1 MREASVNVR
10 ALVEFSC
17 LSGDLVPAGR
27 ALRRMREGAQAHV
40 AMQQAYPENWRS
52 EVAVSRTEDV
62 NGLKLTVQ
70 GRIDGLGA
78 DELGPVIEEIKST
91 EGELPQDFAGVEVHW
106 MQAIVYAAIV
116 AHREGAASAC
126 VRLVYVRG
134 GDTVRLIRRMAAEQ
148 LEQTFFHL
156 AQAYAAFQIQQLDAR
171 DRARD
176 SAQSLAFPFDGYRA
190 GQRRLVK
197 HAYFALTNDRRLIA
211 QAPTGIG
218 KTMAA
223 LYPAVRALGAGA
235 VERIF
240 YLTARTT
247 QRQAAEDALAR
258 LRKNGLHL
266 RGVTITAKE
275 KICFAPGA
283 VCSGDA
289 CPHARGYF
297 DRIGAAVA
305 DGLNQEDLSRA
316 GVEALA
322 KKHGVCPFELSLD
335 LAEQAEAVICDYNYA
350 FDPNVRLRRFF
361 DGRSNRGAM
370 LIDEAHNLPDR
381 VCDMLSAALDTS
393 QVRTARRLCG
403 KHLGRRSAAYRA
415 LTELMRALAAE
426 GEGDGAAGESTA
438 RESAATGADDSGKQP
453 VCPAKSEG
461 ETFPDESAMPAEA
474 AHKSGALA
482 PDGAPLGGCG
492 GDAPALRD
500 GTSSREG
507 AAANVD
513 AAAARREASTACTAA
528 GHSEMAAIEEAASM
542 PGGEPDS
549 AATAEEKPRPQ
560 PFCAANAGDALREA
574 VARAVEALRELQPFP
589 EAEVTDL
596 FFALLDFDRVARQA
610 APEHT
615 CALVEPR
622 RGGCRVKLWRFD
634 PSAHIRDTLKKARGA
649 LLFSATLTPLAWYA
663 RRCGLDLESGDA
675 ALSVPGPF
683 PPENRLV
690 LRAPVP
696 MRYADRERSLPQ
708 LVAYLH
714 AMTSAHVGNYMAC
727 CPSHALLSRVADA
740 FEAACPEVNV
750 LRQRAGMSEE
760 ERAQLL
766 EALQPN
772 PHKTTLAFVAMGGVF
787 AEGVDLPGDRLSGA
801 AILSVGVPQI
811 SFERDVLASMEPPAG
826 GYDTAYVYPSVARVA
841 QAAGRVIRTETDR
854 GVILLL
860 DDRFGRRPYSA
871 LYAELWQAQ
880 PVRNESDAGRRMQ
893 AFWERENG

>member
-40 AMQQAYPENWRS
+40 TLQQAYPEGWRS
-52 EVAVSRTEDV
+52 EVAVSRTEAVD
-62 NGLKLTVQ
+62 GLRLTVQ

-78 DELGPVIEEIKST
+78 DEWGPVIEEIKST
-91 EGELPQDFAGVEVHW
+91 EGELPPDFAGVEVHW

-134 GDTVRLIRRMAAEQ
+134 GDTVKLTRRMAAEQ
-148 LEQTFFHL
+148 LEQTFFRL
-156 AQAYAAFQIQQLDAR
+156 AQAYAAFQIRQMDAR

-176 SAQSLAFPFDGYRA
+176 SAQSLAFPFGDYRA

-223 LYPAVRALGAGA
+223 LYPAVRALGDGA

-258 LRKNGLHL
+258 LRRCGLHL
-266 RGVTITAKE
+266 RSVTITAKE
-275 KICFAPGA
+275 KVCFTPGA
-283 VCSGDA
+283 VCSGDI
-289 CPHARGYF
+289 CPFARGYF
-297 DRIGAAVA
+297 DRIGAALA
-305 DGLNQEDLSRA
+305 DGLDREDLSRA

-322 KKHGVCPFELSLD
+322 KEHGVCPFELSLD

-361 DGRSNRGAM
+361 DGHSNRGAM

-381 VCDMLSAALDTS
+381 VCEMLSATLDTS

-426 GEGDGAAGESTA
+426 GEGGVSPDESSVRSEAAGE
-438 RESAATGADDSGKQP
+438 
-453 VCPAKSEG
+453 
-461 ETFPDESAMPAEA
+461 PAEA
-474 AHKSGALA
+474 AAPGGEADAPAPREGMPRGAETL
-482 PDGAPLGGCG
+482 PDGAGALENGVEAPVQREASAACAAAGQLEVAAMKEGVPTP
-492 GDAPALRD
+492 GDEP
-500 GTSSREG
+500 G
-507 AAANVD
+507 AAAP
-513 AAAARREASTACTAA
+513 S
-528 GHSEMAAIEEAASM
+528 
-542 PGGEPDS
+542 
-549 AATAEEKPRPQ
+549 EEKPRLE

-574 VARAVEALRELQPFP
+574 VARAVEALREVQPFP
-589 EAEVTDL
+589 ETEVTDL

-622 RGGCRVKLWRFD
+622 KGGCRVKLWRFD
-634 PSAHIRDTLKKARGA
+634 PSAHIRDTLKKARGT
-649 LLFSATLTPLAWYA
+649 LMFSATLTPLPWYA
-663 RRCGLDLESGDA
+663 RRCGLDLEAGDA

-696 MRYADRERSLPQ
+696 MRYADRERSLLM
-708 LVAYLH
+708 LVAYLR
-714 AMTSAHVGNYMAC
+714 AMISAHVGNYMAC

-740 FEAACPEVNV
+740 FETACPEVNV

-766 EALQPN
+766 EALQPG
-772 PHKTTLAFVAMGGVF
+772 PQQTTLAFVAMGGVF

-801 AILSVGVPQI
+801 AILSVGIPQI
-811 SFERDVLASMEPPAG
+811 SFERDVLAGMEPPAG

-860 DDRFGRRPYSA
+860 DERFGRHPYST

-880 PVRNESDAGRRMQ
+880 PVRNESDALRRME
-893 AFWERENG
+893 AFWERKNG

>member
-40 AMQQAYPENWRS
+40 ALQQAYPEGWRS
-52 EVAVSRTEDV
+52 EVAVSRTEAVD
-62 NGLKLTVQ
+62 GLRLTVQ

-78 DELGPVIEEIKST
+78 DEWGPVIEEIKST
-91 EGELPQDFAGVEVHW
+91 EGELPPDFAGVEVHW

-134 GDTVRLIRRMAAEQ
+134 GDTVKLTRRMAAEQ
-148 LEQTFFHL
+148 LEQTFFRL
-156 AQAYAAFQIQQLDAR
+156 AQAYAAFQIRQMDAR

-223 LYPAVRALGAGA
+223 LYPAVRALGDGA

-247 QRQAAEDALAR
+247 QRQAAEDALTR
-258 LRKNGLHL
+258 LRQSGLHL

-275 KICFAPGA
+275 KICFTPGA

-289 CPHARGYF
+289 CPYARGYF

-305 DGLNQEDLSRA
+305 DGLNREDLSRA

-322 KKHGVCPFELSLD
+322 REHGVCPFELSLD

-381 VCDMLSAALDTS
+381 VSEMLSAALDTS

-403 KHLGRRSAAYRA
+403 KHLGRRSSAYRA

-426 GEGDGAAGESTA
+426 GEGGTS
-438 RESAATGADDSGKQP
+438 
-453 VCPAKSEG
+453 
-461 ETFPDESAMPAEA
+461 PDES
-474 AHKSGALA
+474 SVC
-482 PDGAPLGGCG
+482 DGAPAACAAADRPEAAAIQAAAPTP
-492 GDAPALRD
+492 GDEP
-500 GTSSREG
+500 G
-507 AAANVD
+507 AAA
-513 AAAARREASTACTAA
+513 
-528 GHSEMAAIEEAASM
+528 
-542 PGGEPDS
+542 P
-549 AATAEEKPRPQ
+549 AEEKPGPQ
-560 PFCAANAGDALREA
+560 RFCAANAGDALREA

-596 FFALLDFDRVARQA
+596 FFVLLDFDRVARQA

-622 RGGCRVKLWRFD
+622 KGGCRVKLWRFD
-634 PSAHIRDTLKKARGA
+634 PSAHIRDTLKKARGT
-649 LLFSATLTPLAWYA
+649 LMFSATLTPLSWYA
-663 RRCGLDLESGDA
+663 RRCGLDLEAGDA

-696 MRYADRERSLPQ
+696 MRYADRERSLPM
-708 LVAYLH
+708 LVAYLR

-766 EALQPN
+766 EALQPD
-772 PHKTTLAFVAMGGVF
+772 PQQTTLAFVAMGGVF

-801 AILSVGVPQI
+801 AILSVGIPQI
-811 SFERDVLASMEPPAG
+811 SFERDALAGMEPPAG

-880 PVRNESDAGRRMQ
+880 PVRDESDAGRRMK
-893 AFWERENG
+893 AFWEKKDG